1 MALLI
6 ARHGETALNV
16 AGIIQPADT
25 PLSERGEQQSVALGR
40 RLARDH
46 RVVAVV
52 SSDLPRAIRTAELA
66 TQQLTVRIEA
76 HPAWQERNFGALRG
90 RTLDSMGFDPLTMRE
105 APEAGE
111 SLAQFEAR
119 VAKAWVALW
128 ARLQSLAPDEDLLL
142 VTHGLV
148 VRAVLATHI
157 EDGAQALLQAPPPNA
172 SLAVISSD
180 RGRPRL
186 LLGPCAAHW
195 LSPGARHPGSAAKGV

>member
-16 AGIIQPADT
+16 AGVIQPADT
-25 PLSERGEQQSVALGR
+25 PLSERGEQQSVALGL

-52 SSDLPRAIRTAELA
+52 SSDLPRARRTAELA
-66 TQQLTVRIEA
+66 TRQLAVRIEA
-76 HPAWQERNFGALRG
+76 LPVWQERNFGALRG
-90 RTLDSMGFDPLTMRE
+90 RTVDSLGFNPLTMRE

-111 SLAQFEAR
+111 SLTQFEAR
-119 VAKAWVALW
+119 VAQAWVALC
-128 ARLQSLAPDEDLLL
+128 ARLQSLSPEEDLLL

-148 VRAVLATHI
+148 VRALLATHI
-157 EDGAQALLQAPPPNA
+157 EDGALALLRAPPPNA
-172 SLAVISSD
+172 SLTVVSND
-180 RGRPRL
+180 PGRPRL

-195 LSPGARHPGSAAKGV
+195 LSIDDGSAARGV

>member
-16 AGIIQPADT
+16 AGVIQPADT
-25 PLSERGEQQSVALGR
+25 PLSERGEQQSVALGL

-52 SSDLPRAIRTAELA
+52 SSDLPRALRTAELA
-66 TQQLTVRIEA
+66 TRQLAVRIEA
-76 HPAWQERNFGALRG
+76 LPDWQERNFGALRG
-90 RTLDSMGFDPLTMRE
+90 RTVDSLGFNPLTMRE

-111 SLAQFEAR
+111 SLTQFEAR
-119 VAKAWVALW
+119 VAQAWVALC
-128 ARLQSLAPDEDLLL
+128 ARLQSLGPEEDLLL

-148 VRAVLATHI
+148 VRALLATHI
-157 EDGAQALLQAPPPNA
+157 EDGALALLQAPAPNA
-172 SLAVISSD
+172 SLTVVSND
-180 RGRPRL
+180 PGRPRL

-195 LSPGARHPGSAAKGV
+195 LAIGDGRAGSAARGV